1 MKYIILC
8 SIISVICVLAG
19 SAVTMLVNRRR
30 ALSAPVKILLS
41 ALFSILLLLSVSLIY
56 VENYYRA
63 EDWVQERLKENSE
76 SGPVT
81 VTKIREGYYL
91 DGPGESSAIIFYGG
105 AKVEE
110 TAYLPLLYRIASS
123 GGDCFLVKSPFRFAF
138 AGSGAADSILS
149 RYNYPEWYLAGH
161 SMGGVVAA
169 NLAASR
175 SDLISG
181 VILLASYP
189 NTKLPEDLRLL
200 SIYGSEDGC
209 LDREAYEKSRPN
221 RPADS
226 TEKIIEGGSHAQ
238 FGAYGEQKGDGTASI
253 TATEQQNIT
262 AETIIEWISLNGP
275 R

>member
-8 SIISVICVLAG
+8 AIISVVCVLTG
-19 SAVTMLVNRRR
+19 TAVTMLVNKRR
-30 ALSAPVKILLS
+30 ALSAPAKILLS

-63 EDWVQERLKENSE
+63 EDRVQERLKENSE
-76 SGPVT
+76 SGPVA

-91 DGPGESSAIIFYGG
+91 DGPGEASAIIFYGG

-110 TAYLPLLYRIASS
+110 IAYAPLLHRIASS
-123 GGDCFLVKSPFRFAF
+123 GVDCFLVKSPFRFAF

-149 RYNYPEWYLAGH
+149 RYHYPEWYLAGH

-169 NLAASR
+169 NLAAAR
-175 SDLISG
+175 SDLVLG

-253 TATEQQNIT
+253 SATEQWDIT